1 MYIGMSWILL
11 LLRILLGVSL
21 IYYGWPKIRDLK
33 SNARDFVE
41 MGFRPGM
48 LWGTLGVVDEFFGGI
63 AIFFGLYAELAAAL
77 FGFQMMI
84 GTFWKILKLGKG
96 FTEYSYDLYLLGL
109 CLVIMSQGSGAFGLA
124 AFPGHIFLRWD
135 VAGAA
140 LAAALLLAVTS
151 KPASKLR
158 PDANQ
163 GQPQKSPAPV

>member
-1 MYIGMSWILL
+1 MHIEMPWILL
-11 LLRILLGVSL
+11 FLRVVLGVSL
-21 IYYGWPKIRDLK
+21 IYYGWPKIRDPK

-48 LWGTLGVVDEFFGGI
+48 LWGILGVLVEFFGGI

-96 FTEYSYDLYLLGL
+96 FTEYSYDLYLLSL
-109 CLVIMSQGSGAFGLA
+109 CLIIMSQGSGPFGLA
-124 AFPGHIFLRWD
+124 AFPGYVFLRWD

-140 LAAALLLAVTS
+140 LVAALLFAVTS
-151 KPASKLR
+151 KPDSKLR
-158 PDANQ
+158 ADADR
-163 GQPQKSPAPV
+163 GQTQKSPAPV